1 MKTKTLD
8 ELHKDSLKLK
18 NQSQDGSNNLQRI
31 RESRSRPD
39 TQTKTNEEILKVYNE
54 CIGKLS
60 VNDVDTSSLEE
71 FKNVII
77 PMMEQAY
84 KKAITLTRE
93 DCEKEKQSMEK
104 VILSYQN
111 KDGQLRNFLI
121 KTIQK
126 AERERIL
133 EKIRKIAKD
142 EIKSLKHEKSHPV
155 NKALGEDVYNTEM
168 YIAEWEDFLN
178 TFENIQDKLEEEL
191 KKEVLKE

>member
-178 TFENIQDKLEEEL
+178 TFENIQDKLKEEL